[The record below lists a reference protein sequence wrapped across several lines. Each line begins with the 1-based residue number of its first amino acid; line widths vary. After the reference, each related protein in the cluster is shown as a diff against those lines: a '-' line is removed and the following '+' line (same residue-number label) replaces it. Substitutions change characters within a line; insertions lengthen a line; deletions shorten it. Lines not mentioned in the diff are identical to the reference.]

1 MQKIIVAFG
10 RSEDSQ
16 KIKSI
21 LMRSGYEVTAA
32 CTTGARVLSESEG
45 EGGIVICGFRLSD
58 MNCMQLSEDLPSGYQ
73 ILLVASPQRIEEADL
88 PRGTVCLPLPLKV
101 PDLLSTLEI
110 MLNGLERRQRSRR
123 PVKKVRS
130 EKERRTIEEAKALL
144 MERNRMTE
152 PEAHR
157 YLQKC
162 AMDSGNSLA
171 DTAAMLIAMTGHLL

>member
-10 RSEDSQ
+10 RAEDSQ

-21 LMRSGYEVTAA
+21 LMRSGYSVAA
-32 CTTGARVLSESEG
+32 VCTTGARVLSESEG
-45 EGGIVICGFRLSD
+45 EGGIVICGFRLPD

-110 MLNGLERRQRSRR
+110 MLNGLERRHRAR
-123 PVKKVRS
+123 PVRKVRS

>member
-1 MQKIIVAFG
+1 
-10 RSEDSQ
+10 
-16 KIKSI
+16 
-21 LMRSGYEVTAA
+21 
-32 CTTGARVLSESEG
+32 
-45 EGGIVICGFRLSD
+45 
-58 MNCMQLSEDLPSGYQ
+58 
-73 ILLVASPQRIEEADL
+73 
-88 PRGTVCLPLPLKV
+88 
-101 PDLLSTLEI
+101 
-110 MLNGLERRQRSRR
+110 MLNGLERRHRSRK

>member
-21 LMRSGYEVTAA
+21 LMRSGYSVAAA

-73 ILLVASPQRIEEADL
+73 ILLIASPQRIEEADL
-88 PRGTVCLPLPLKV
+88 PRGTVCLPLPL
-101 PDLLSTLEI
+101 
-110 MLNGLERRQRSRR
+110 
-123 PVKKVRS
+123 KVRS